1 MLNRRY
7 AYDKAGNLIQS
18 ADQRSGVLNYIYD
31 KIGRIQEAR
40 NSQTGRSE
48 TFAFDPAHNI
58 LDIPTSTPS
67 PVGEGRGEGKT
78 TASVSDDPQ
87 TQGRLKSPAN
97 PNLTSGNRLKE
108 YNGIEYTYDALGNN
122 IS

>member
-18 ADQRSGVLNYIYD
+18 ADQRSGILHYGYD

-78 TASVSDDPQ
+78 TAPISDNPK
-87 TQGRLKSPAN
+87 TQGRFDIFVKLLFSSSAKP
-97 PNLTSGNRLKE
+97 PNAPCSAR
-108 YNGIEYTYDALGNN
+108 
-122 IS
+122 